1 MGAVLPSEVRELVS
15 VGCRMLGTKT
25 SVSKGFLT
33 WDFPPPGLG
42 GMPSSETI
50 TGLNLPVIDR
60 AHQEGSVNMPTKLS
74 SSSSSTSAGVP
85 AGDEIAPDPL
95 KPPVDDSKVTSQ
107 QFSMGDGLPPVPA
120 KVVEKILSGQF
131 VDMAELLRD
140 NMEVERRRNTMEY
153 TTAGPAPTAR
163 PVRREVPDLLSWVQ
177 CFGMFAS
184 VMASKFP
191 EKVTQLLAYQTI
203 IIREARRCG
212 GGGWQGYDRM
222 FRQQAV
228 SSPGLDWSQLNSS
241 LFAVT
246 FLAQQNGRGKTCR
259 FCLETDHVDEECAL
273 APTAPQPRQ
282 LMPSQGPQGSL
293 SHQDLSLREGRS
305 GRGSSRGVC
314 YAWNEGRCT
323 YPYCRFRH
331 ICAKCY
337 GDHRA
342 VRCRMRAAGDRPT
355 QR

>member
-1 MGAVLPSEVRELVS
+1 MGSPPFVPLQVWEE
-15 VGCRMLGTKT
+15 C
-25 SVSKGFLT
+25 
-33 WDFPPPGLG
+33 PPP
-42 GMPSSETI
+42 PPPPAAI
-50 TGLNLPVIDR
+50 AGLNLPVIDGEVSAKR
-60 AHQEGSVNMPTKLS
+60 PAKSSPS
-74 SSSSSTSAGVP
+74 SSATRAGVP
-85 AGDEIAPDPL
+85 AGDEIVSDPH
-95 KPPVDDSKVTSQ
+95 KTSTDDSKAATQ

-120 KVVEKILSGQF
+120 RVVEKILSGQF
-131 VDMAELLRD
+131 VDIAELLRD
-140 NMEVERRRNTMEY
+140 NLEVERRCNTTESAS
-153 TTAGPAPTAR
+153 AGPVPTTSR
-163 PVRREVPDLLSWVQ
+163 PARREVPDLLSWVQ

-184 VMASKFP
+184 VMASKYP

-228 SSPGLDWSQLNSS
+228 SSPGVDWSQLNSS

-259 FCLETDHVDEECAL
+259 FCLETDHVDVECAL

-282 LMPSQGPQGSL
+282 LIPPQGLQGSL
-293 SHQDLSLREGRS
+293 SHQDLTPREGRP

-314 YAWNEGRCT
+314 YAWNDGHCS

-331 ICAKCY
+331 ICARCH

-342 VRCRMRAAGDRPT
+342 VRCQMRAAGDRPA

>member
-1 MGAVLPSEVRELVS
+1 MWGMKTGVSNWLLMWDHSPLP
-15 VGCRMLGTKT
+15 T
-25 SVSKGFLT
+25 
-33 WDFPPPGLG
+33 PPPSGLG
-42 GMPSSETI
+42 GMPSPATI
-50 TGLNLPVIDR
+50 TGLNLPVIDG
-60 AHQEGSVNMPTKLS
+60 AHQEGPANRPAKLS

-85 AGDEIAPDPL
+85 AGDEIAPDPH
-95 KPPVDDSKVTSQ
+95 KPPMDDSKVTTQ

-140 NMEVERRRNTMEY
+140 NLEVEWRRNTMES
-153 TTAGPAPTAR
+153 TTAGPVPTAR

-203 IIREARRCG
+203 TIREARRCG

-228 SSPGLDWSQLNSS
+228 SSPGLYWSQLNSS

-246 FLAQQNGRGKTCR
+246 VLAQQNGRGKTCR

-282 LMPSQGPQGSL
+282 PMPSQGPQGSL
-293 SHQDLSLREGRS
+293 SHQDLSIREGRP

-342 VRCRMRAAGDRPT
+342 VRCRMQAVGDRPT